1 MAEEEVNNGA
11 EASVAR
17 LPEEQGELKSDGLD
31 DLATWEPSTK
41 RRRRSPRPPFP
52 EIMSFFLHSSIVTRR
67 GLATVLRQ
75 PNGSHQLD

>member
-41 RRRRSPRPPFP
+41 KRKPTRQTFP
-52 EIMSFFLHSSIVTRR
+52 EIVSFFLRSSFDC
-67 GLATVLRQ
+67 
-75 PNGSHQLD
+75 S